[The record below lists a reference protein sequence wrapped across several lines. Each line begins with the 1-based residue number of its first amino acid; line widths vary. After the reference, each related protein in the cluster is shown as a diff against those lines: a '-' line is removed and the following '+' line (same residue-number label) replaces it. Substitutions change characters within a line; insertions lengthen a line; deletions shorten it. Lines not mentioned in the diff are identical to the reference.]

1 MEKVILGGAIVY
13 LDFALLTDV
22 DGQLG
27 VISYFNRS
35 NSQVRSF
42 GASLTFEK
50 GIQLDK
56 KFYSIE
62 GQKFQ
67 TYIQPV
73 VVGKMSCYRIC
84 GYLKF
89 LLKKQ
94 ICRIR
99 YQIFLRRRKSASAQT
114 GRENSSLRTW
124 MNISKNMVHLL

>member
-1 MEKVILGGAIVY
+1 MEKIILGGAIVY

-56 KFYSIE
+56 NF
-62 GQKFQ
+62 
-67 TYIQPV
+67 IQ
-73 VVGKMSCYRIC
+73 
-84 GYLKF
+84 LKVRNF
-89 LLKKQ
+89 RPISSRLLWE
-94 ICRIR
+94 
-99 YQIFLRRRKSASAQT
+99 RRNFTTRSA
-114 GRENSSLRTW
+114 
-124 MNISKNMVHLL
+124 

>member
-56 KFYSIE
+56 KFYSID

-73 VVGKMSCYRIC
+73 VVGKE
-84 GYLKF
+84 KF
-89 LLKKQ
+89 YHAISLNTDLGENILLYEKKDVMRDFM
-94 ICRIR
+94 I
-99 YQIFLRRRKSASAQT
+99 
-114 GRENSSLRTW
+114 SS
-124 MNISKNMVHLL
+124 